1 MNKISNSQLIS
12 DVADKTSLT
21 KKDVKA
27 VISALG
33 DTIVAHTNSGS
44 SVAFDSVGTFK
55 PSKTSARTA
64 KVPGTDKTV
73 DVPAGVKLAF
83 KQSKTTKNFLNQ

>member
-12 DVADKTSLT
+12 DVADKTGLT

-33 DTIVAHTNSGS
+33 DTIVAHTAN
-44 SVAFDSVGTFK
+44 
-55 PSKTSARTA
+55 
-64 KVPGTDKTV
+64 
-73 DVPAGVKLAF
+73 
-83 KQSKTTKNFLNQ
+83 